1 MRHESLP
8 VTMSPEQLADYIKS
22 NRVETLNH
30 VEKITLTDD
39 DKAKLAMD
47 SSLASRAL
55 MKLDKL
61 QKEVMYF
68 INKGTPFDQSLGDDG
83 DHKPITISIPP
94 TKGIEKLKAN
104 RLYADEQLEKGFRE
118 DVTSVYLIPWP
129 EYEKMVAVDIEG
141 SEWSKYS
148 RPMKD
153 YEIAQHGKPILK
165 ESTTLME
172 AMEEQGL
179 RIERVDGKKAII
191 TVDETKKEKRKN
203 KKNLLDDDPSETQD
217 AGEVD
222 PDQPI

>member
-1 MRHESLP
+1 MRHISLP
-8 VTMSPEQLADYIKS
+8 QTMTPEQLADYIRS
-22 NRVETLNH
+22 NRVDTINH
-30 VEKITLTDD
+30 VEKIALTDD

-55 MKLDKL
+55 MKLEKM
-61 QKEVMYF
+61 QKEIMFY

-83 DHKPITISIPP
+83 DHKPLTITIPP
-94 TKGIEKLKAN
+94 TKGVEKLKAN

-118 DVTSVYLIPWP
+118 DVTAIYLIPWP
-129 EYEKMVAVDIEG
+129 EYEKMVAVCIEG
-141 SEWSKYS
+141 NEWSKYS

-165 ESTTLME
+165 ESTILME

-191 TVDETKKEKRKN
+191 AVDETKKDKKKN
-203 KKNLLDDDPSETQD
+203 KRNLLDDEPSETRE